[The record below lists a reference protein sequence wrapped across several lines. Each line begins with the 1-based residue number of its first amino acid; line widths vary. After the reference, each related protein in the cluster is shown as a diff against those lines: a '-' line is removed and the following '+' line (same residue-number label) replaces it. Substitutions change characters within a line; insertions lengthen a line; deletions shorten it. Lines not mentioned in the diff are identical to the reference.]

1 MFITGKASNVLAE
14 KITSKKGEEY
24 KKTSFTV
31 SNEHESIRLETLSEC
46 NVGEGDTGQFVFS
59 SKVREWQG
67 KWFNSLTFTGLNT
80 IVEHDNKQTDNS
92 QTDDSDLPF

>member
-1 MFITGKASNVLAE
+1 MFITGKASNVLVE

-46 NVGEGDTGQFVFS
+46 SVGEGDTGTFTFA
-59 SKVREWQG
+59 SKVRTWND
-67 KWFNSLTFTGLNT
+67 KYFNSMEFKALTTASSESS
-80 IVEHDNKQTDNS
+80 VNS
-92 QTDDSDLPF
+92 KEDDCDLPF